1 MIDLHYWPTPNG
13 WKISIMLEECGLP
26 YKLVPVNIGAGDQFK
41 PEFLKISP
49 NNRMPA
55 IVDHEPPGGGAP
67 VSVFESGA
75 ILQYLAEKAG
85 KFLPKE
91 LHARYDVLQW
101 LYWQMG
107 GLGPMAGQAGHFNVY
122 APQFAPAEQLVY
134 GQKRYS
140 NEVNRLYG
148 VFDRRHG
155 DLALGGELQ
164 EFRPDARGLS
174 ESQEVVRRDRQ
185 ATGRGE
191 GPGGRR
197 RLAPG
202 PGHPDRGTAQSA
214 VRPDCGGRSLT
225 INRFGGRSPAPTG
238 LCVDAERS
246 AS

>member
-26 YKLVPVNIGAGDQFK
+26 YRLVPVNIGAGDQFK
-41 PEFLKISP
+41 ADFLKISP

-75 ILQYLAEKAG
+75 ILQYLAEKDG
-85 KFLPKE
+85 KFLPRD
-91 LHARYDVLQW
+91 LHARYEVLQW

-107 GLGPMAGQAGHFNVY
+107 GLGPMAGQAGHFNIY

-148 VFDRRHG
+148 VLDKRLADRPFVAG
-155 DLALGGELQ
+155 DYSIADMAIWPWVVSHKNFGQKLEDFPNLRKWFGEVGKRPAVVKGQAVGAELRQ
-164 EFRPDARGLS
+164 EPGTQTEEQRKVLFGQTAA
-174 ESQEVVRRDRQ
+174 VVR
-185 ATGRGE
+185 
-191 GPGGRR
+191 
-197 RLAPG
+197 
-202 PGHPDRGTAQSA
+202 
-214 VRPDCGGRSLT
+214 
-225 INRFGGRSPAPTG
+225 
-238 LCVDAERS
+238 
-246 AS
+246 